1 MDQPLG
7 SPEEGARV
15 TVYVSLPQVPL
26 TLKFEEPHDEVLDH
40 FQSLIE
46 DGSVHRY
53 ALADGQSLI
62 VNYGVIAAA
71 TLNDG
76 HRTLEVA
83 EMHRGVQARI
93 TTPRAQAGGS
103 GDADDPIEV

>member
-1 MDQPLG
+1 M
-7 SPEEGARV
+7 

-26 TLKFEEPHDEVLDH
+26 TLKFEESHDEVLDH
-40 FQSLIE
+40 FQTLIE

-62 VNYGVIAAA
+62 INYGVVAAA
-71 TLNDG
+71 TLNEG
-76 HRTLEVA
+76 HRTLEVS

-93 TTPRAQAGGS
+93 TTPRAQAGES
-103 GDADDPIEV
+103 GDAEDRIEV

>member
-1 MDQPLG
+1 M
-7 SPEEGARV
+7 

-26 TLKFEEPHDEVLDH
+26 TLKFEESHDEVLDH

-53 ALADGQSLI
+53 ALPDGQSLI

-76 HRTLEVA
+76 HRTLEVG
-83 EMHRGVQARI
+83 EMHRGVAARI
-93 TTPRAQAGGS
+93 TTPRAQVGGS
-103 GDADDPIEV
+103 GDAEDPVEV

>member
-1 MDQPLG
+1 M
-7 SPEEGARV
+7 

-26 TLKFEEPHDEVLDH
+26 TLKFEESHDEVLDH
-40 FQSLIE
+40 FQTLIE

-62 VNYGVIAAA
+62 VNYGVVAAA
-71 TLNDG
+71 TLNEG
-76 HRTLEVA
+76 HRTLEVS

-93 TTPRAQAGGS
+93 TTPRAQADES
-103 GDADDPIEV
+103 GDAEDRIEV